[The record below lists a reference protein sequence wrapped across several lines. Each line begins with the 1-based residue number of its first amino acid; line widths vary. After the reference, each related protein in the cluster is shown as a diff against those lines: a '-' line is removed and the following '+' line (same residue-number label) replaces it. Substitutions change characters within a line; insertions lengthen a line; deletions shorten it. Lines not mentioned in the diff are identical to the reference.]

1 MTKVN
6 GNSSPKVTDIPT
18 GQAAYTF
25 YRPHARVITPNE
37 VVDEG
42 TGEVS
47 SPPSMTKQSFLAECD
62 INNIM
67 KQFQKTGML
76 SHVSAKAQSGIYA
89 DLPDEVDFQ
98 TAMNTVMAGE
108 DAFASLPSKLRTR
121 FGNDPA
127 EFLAFVSDPAN
138 AEELVE
144 LGLATKP
151 APPPPTFPSP
161 PPPGPENKPPD
172 PKTGVQG

>member
-1 MTKVN
+1 MNTKIN
-6 GNSSPKVTDIPT
+6 GSTKPVTEVPA

-25 YRPHARVITPNE
+25 YRPHPRYITTND

-42 TGEVS
+42 TGEIS
-47 SPPSMTKQSFLAECD
+47 SPPSMTKQSFAAECD

-76 SHVSAKAQSGIYA
+76 NHVNAKAQSGIYA

-98 TAMNTVMAGE
+98 TAMNTVMQGE
-108 DAFASLPSKLRTR
+108 EAFASLPSKLRTR

-138 AEELVE
+138 ADELVE

-151 APPPPTFPSP
+151 PAPPPAPLPSP
-161 PPPGPENKPPD
+161 SPGPENGSPE